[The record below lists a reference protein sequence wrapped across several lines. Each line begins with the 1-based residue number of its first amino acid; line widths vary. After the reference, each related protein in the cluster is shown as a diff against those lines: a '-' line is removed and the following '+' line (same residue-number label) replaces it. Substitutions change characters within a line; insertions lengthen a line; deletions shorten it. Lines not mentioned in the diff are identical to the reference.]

1 MTDANMTLTEVHD
14 LSSRVLRQYGCD
26 ASNADSV
33 ANTITA
39 AERDGCHSHGLMRL
53 AGYVASLKSGKV
65 NGAADPTVEQLAP
78 AVVRVQGDSGFA
90 PLALERGRD
99 ALISSARASGIAA
112 MSLVDVH
119 HFAALWV
126 EVEPIAEA
134 GLCALACVSYKPA
147 VIPAGGSR
155 PLYGTNPMAFG
166 WPRKNHPPVIF
177 DQASSVMAK
186 GEVMLAAREGKS
198 LPAGVG
204 VDAQGQAT
212 TDPNEVLKGAL
223 LAFGGHKGSS
233 IAMMIEL
240 FAGSLIGECFSFE
253 AAERDNNDGGPPSG
267 GELMIAIDP
276 NLFGDADGW
285 AEHSELF
292 FKEIQTQ
299 QGTRLPSSRRY
310 ENREK
315 TKRSGIAVSSK
326 VHDQINALLESV

>member
-1 MTDANMTLTEVHD
+1 MTDINLTLDEVRT
-14 LSSRVLRQYGCD
+14 LATQILTNNGCD
-26 ASNADSV
+26 AANADAVASV
-33 ANTITA
+33 ITA

-65 NGAADPTVEQLAP
+65 NGQAEPRVEQLAP
-78 AVVRVQGDSGFA
+78 SVVRVNGDSGFA

-99 ALISSARASGIAA
+99 ALIEAARANGIAA
-112 MSLVDVH
+112 MALVDVH
-119 HFAALWV
+119 HFAALWG

-155 PLYGTNPMAFG
+155 ALYGTNPLAFG
-166 WPRKNHPPVIF
+166 WPRRNKPPLIF
-177 DQASSVMAK
+177 DQASSVMAR
-186 GEVMLAAREGKS
+186 GEVMVAAREGHE

-204 VDAQGQAT
+204 VDTEGEPT
-212 TDPNEVLKGAL
+212 TDPNKVLDGAM

-240 FAGSLIGECFSFE
+240 FAGALIGECFSFE

-276 NLFGDADGW
+276 NRFGDADGW
-285 AEHSELF
+285 ADHAEKLF
-292 FKEIQTQ
+292 AQIEEQENA
-299 QGTRLPSSRRY
+299 RLPSSRRY
-310 ENREK
+310 QNRIKTAQEGVLVSEK
-315 TKRSGIAVSSK
+315 AYAAV
-326 VHDQINALLESV
+326 NALSE